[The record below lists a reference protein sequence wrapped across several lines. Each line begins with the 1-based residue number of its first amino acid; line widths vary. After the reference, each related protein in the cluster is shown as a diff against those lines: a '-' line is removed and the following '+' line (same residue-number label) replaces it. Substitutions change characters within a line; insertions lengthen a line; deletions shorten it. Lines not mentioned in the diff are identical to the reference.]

1 MLVAGMA
8 CSHSNSARKTP
19 GAPAHT
25 ATAAPSPTPTPS
37 LASQI
42 GVEANLP
49 DDDPI
54 DLAQR
59 YGRTTTKAAA
69 SKAFAGE
76 GNVGDTRQFTVLKLT
91 GSALS
96 GDTPPNVVTITA
108 TLRAKSAHAYFY
120 EDNALSVSTAD
131 VQSAAD
137 QFESSVWPT
146 VTGAFGLPPIPGV
159 DRDPRIIVLQS
170 DLGGGVGGYF
180 SEDDEYLKSVRPLSN
195 EAEMVY
201 LSRTLTPGGAAFN
214 VVLAHEFQHLIHF
227 RDDRD
232 EDAWVNEGLAE
243 DASMLVG
250 GAASTIDSFQSSPQ
264 TQLNNWDTDNALPHY
279 GAGAAFFRYLASRF
293 GGDASYG
300 TIAKEPGDGGAGVD
314 EFLAAEGQKL
324 RFPGVFA
331 DWIAA
336 NILNDPSGAY
346 ANPAHPVKMRIDK
359 TLAAGTPAH
368 GSATQFGTDYYRLQL
383 AAGQNVLTFSGDATV
398 PVIAAQSQAAGPMFW
413 GNARDSIDTTLT
425 REVDLTGATAPVLT
439 FKTWFDIE
447 RWFDWGYASV
457 STDGGATWSALQGQ
471 ATSTDNPLHT
481 AFGPGYTGK
490 SGGGVTPA
498 WADERIDLARY
509 SGQKVLL
516 RFEYITDGETHG
528 QGIAVANL
536 AISGAPSAGDVT
548 SGWKSDGWVR
558 LDHNLDQTYV
568 VRLIEKLKDGSSKV
582 EDVPLD
588 GSGQGRLSFSA
599 ADIQQATL
607 AIVGTTEG
615 TTQKPQYTVTLSG
628 P

>member
-1 MLVAGMA
+1 MA
-8 CSHSNSARKTP
+8 CSHSNSARTTP
-19 GAPAHT
+19 AAPPHT
-25 ATAAPSPTPTPS
+25 ATAAPSPTATPS

-59 YGRTTTKAAA
+59 YGRTKTKAPP
-69 SKAFAGE
+69 SKPFAGDA
-76 GNVGDTRQFTVLKLT
+76 NIGDERQFGVLKLS

-96 GDTPPNVVTITA
+96 GQTPPDVVTITA

-120 EDNALSVSTAD
+120 EDNALGVATAD

-137 QFESSVWPT
+137 QFEKSVWPT
-146 VTGAFGLPPIPGV
+146 VTGAFGLPPTPGV
-159 DRDPRIIVLQS
+159 DGDPRIIVLQS

-227 RDDRD
+227 QDDRD

-250 GAASTIDSFQSSPQ
+250 GAASTIDSFQSAPQ
-264 TQLNNWDTDNALPHY
+264 TQLNNWDTENSLAHY
-279 GAGAAFFRYLASRF
+279 GAGAAFFRYLTSRF
-293 GGDASYG
+293 GGDSSYG
-300 TIAKEPGDGGAGVD
+300 KIAKEPGDGGAGVD
-314 EFLAAEGQKL
+314 QFLAAEGQKL

-336 NILNDPSGAY
+336 NILDDPSGPY
-346 ANPAHPVKMRIDK
+346 ANPAHPMKMRIDK
-359 TLAAGTPAH
+359 TLAPGTPGH

-383 AAGQNVLTFSGDATV
+383 AAVQNTLSFSGDANV
-398 PVIAAQSQAAGPMFW
+398 PVIPAQSQPSGPMFW

-425 REVDLTGATAPVLT
+425 REVDLTGATNPVLIY
-439 FKTWFDIE
+439 KAWFDIE
-447 RWFDWGYASV
+447 RWFDWGYVSV
-457 STDGGATWSALQGQ
+457 STDGGATWTALPGQ

-481 AFGPGYTGK
+481 AYGPGYTGE
-490 SGGGVTPA
+490 SGGGDAPA
-498 WADERIDLARY
+498 WVDERIDLARY
-509 SGQKVLL
+509 AGQKVLL

-528 QGIAVANL
+528 EGFAVANL
-536 AISGAPSAGDVT
+536 AMSGAPSAGDVA

-558 LDHNLDQTYV
+558 LDQDLDQTYV

-582 EDVPLD
+582 EDVPID
-588 GSGQGRLSFSA
+588 ASGHGRLSFDP

-607 AIVGTTEG
+607 AIAGTTEG
-615 TTQKPQYTVTLSG
+615 TTQKPQYTVVLGG